1 MASSPKEAALN
12 QHSAMEAA
20 SESHSIDSVPVVAAP
35 TAEVAAVE
43 SIATAEASSNQPE
56 RAPRKDTV
64 LARSG
69 NVLQTVGH
77 NGTVTGDEAP
87 VIITSRDFM
96 APSQLPLRVW
106 ILIPLFVWLL
116 GSSLTSR
123 KPDDYSA
130 YWPSGDIHNIA
141 AASSTY
147 ATAFINRTSMSRVWS
162 TVVAVERWDTWSDV
176 TVKRIPRTNFTT
188 DHYSS
193 KSASAIN
200 GNEEDA
206 QQALKRSVPRPGTSS
221 NHPPL
226 QVGDVLELTWHIR
239 NLSRIE
245 NSSAPLIEWHYEN
258 STVSQLLPEKRLC
271 WMTPAT
277 SSNVSSQK
285 WRLIAGHLLST
296 ETCLDMRVVGSKKK
310 GLNHASDSTNES
322 SGIKSNNKE
331 RGVLQGLLGN
341 IFLGP
346 DETVEVVISH
356 SPVGAL
362 EPLARLMTYF
372 HATAAQVKAI
382 TRDRLEKIVEA
393 LKKRSGK

>member
-20 SESHSIDSVPVVAAP
+20 SEFHSIDSVPVVAAP
-35 TAEVAAVE
+35 TAEIAAGE
-43 SIATAEASSNQPE
+43 SIATATTETSSNQPE

-64 LARSG
+64 LATSG
-69 NVLQTVGH
+69 NVLQTVRH

-123 KPDDYSA
+123 KPDEYSA

-147 ATAFINRTSMSRVWS
+147 ATAFINRTSLSRVWS
-162 TVVAVERWDTWSDV
+162 AVVAVEQWAAWSDV
-176 TVKRIPRTNFTT
+176 TVKRTPRTNFTT
-188 DHYSS
+188 EEYSS
-193 KSASAIN
+193 KNASAN
-200 GNEEDA
+200 GNKGGA
-206 QQALKRSVPRPGTSS
+206 QALERSVPRPGTSS

-226 QVGDVLELTWHIR
+226 QVGDILELTWHVR
-239 NLSRIE
+239 NPSRTH
-245 NSSAPLIEWHYEN
+245 NSSAPLSEWHYEN
-258 STVSQLLPEKRLC
+258 STVSQLTPEKRLC

-277 SSNVSSQK
+277 SSDASSQQ
-285 WRLIAGHLLST
+285 WRSIAGKLLST
-296 ETCLDMRVVGSKKK
+296 ETCLTMRVVGTNSK
-310 GLNHASDSTNES
+310 GLNHAPGSTNK
-322 SGIKSNNKE
+322 SGTKSHKKE
-331 RGVLQGLLGN
+331 RGVQGLLGS

-346 DETVEVVISH
+346 DETVEVVMSH

-372 HATAAQVKAI
+372 QATPATVKAI
-382 TRDRLEKIVEA
+382 TKDRLENFVLA
-393 LKKRSGK
+393 LKKRAGK